1 MTSPASSEGG
11 NPVWVDP
18 DLDFIR
24 SLNRQGGDSLKKCFQ
39 CGTCSATC
47 NLSPDTDPFPRK
59 EMAWAL
65 WGMKDR
71 LLADPDVWL
80 CYHCE
85 DCSTICPRGGGPGDV
100 LAAVR
105 QECVLHYSPPRFL
118 GRWVSQPSAVPLLL
132 GIPAALLALALFV
145 PGLVALMV
153 GETESASMVSV
164 EYGKNIVYPYSSAF
178 PHWLLNSFFGFFGLM
193 ALLCVAVGARRFW
206 QAMMAGAS
214 SDGIVV
220 PVKSMSASI
229 MTVLKGIFTHDK
241 FDICEKARPRFWSHT
256 LVFYGFIALSLVS
269 FWVVTAKINPL
280 VHGDF
285 IYPFS
290 LFSPWKMLANIGG
303 LAVLAGCALMTWDRL
318 KEGEEG
324 SGSYSDWLL
333 IATLMIVVITGF
345 VAEVLHYIHLEPH
358 RHIAYFVHL
367 MFVFT
372 LLIYLPYSKLAH
384 IVYRTTALV
393 FAEYSGRDFAP
404 RPVAA
409 VDETSIELEEKDDAG
424 QGSQ

>member
-1 MTSPASSEGG
+1 
-11 NPVWVDP
+11 
-18 DLDFIR
+18 
-24 SLNRQGGDSLKKCFQ
+24 
-39 CGTCSATC
+39 
-47 NLSPDTDPFPRK
+47 
-59 EMAWAL
+59 MAWAL

-80 CYHCE
+80 CYHCK
-85 DCSTICPRGGGPGDV
+85 DCSEICPRGGGPGDV

-105 QECVLHYSPPRFL
+105 QECVVHYSVPRFL
-118 GRWVSQPSAVPLLL
+118 GRWVSEPQSVPLLL
-132 GIPAALLALALFV
+132 GIPAALLAMALFV
-145 PGLVALMV
+145 PRLIGLTNVQF
-153 GETESASMVSV
+153 GE
-164 EYGKNIVYPYSSAF
+164 NIVYPYSSAF
-178 PHWLLNSFFGFFGLM
+178 PHWLLNSFFGLFGLL
-193 ALLCVAVGARRFW
+193 AILSVAVGARRFW
-206 QAMMAGAS
+206 QAMEAGAS
-214 SDGIVV
+214 SEGDLV
-220 PVKSMSASI
+220 PVKSLSESI
-229 MTVLKGIFTHDK
+229 MTVLKCIFTHDK
-241 FDICEKARPRFWSHT
+241 FNTCEKARTRFWSHT

-269 FWVVTAKINPL
+269 FWVVTAKINPIVQGEFL
-280 VHGDF
+280 
-285 IYPFS
+285 YPFS
-290 LFSPWKMLANIGG
+290 FFSPWKILANIGG
-303 LAVLAGCALMTWDRL
+303 LAVLAGCALMIWDRL
-318 KEGEEG
+318 KDGEEG

-358 RHIAYFVHL
+358 RHIAYFMHL

-409 VDETSIELEEKDDAG
+409 VDETNADEEEKDHAG

>member
-1 MTSPASSEGG
+1 
-11 NPVWVDP
+11 
-18 DLDFIR
+18 
-24 SLNRQGGDSLKKCFQ
+24 
-39 CGTCSATC
+39 
-47 NLSPDTDPFPRK
+47 
-59 EMAWAL
+59 
-65 WGMKDR
+65 MKDR

-105 QECVLHYSPPRFL
+105 QECVQHYSVPRFL

-145 PGLVALMV
+145 PGLIGMMV
-153 GETESASMVSV
+153 GETESGSMVTV
-164 EYGKNIVYPYSSAF
+164 EFGENIVYPYSSAF
-178 PHWLLNSFFGFFGLM
+178 PHWLLNSFFGTFVVL
-193 ALLCVAVGARRFW
+193 AILSVAVGASRFW
-206 QAMMAGAS
+206 QAMKAGAS
-214 SDGIVV
+214 TNGDIV
-220 PVKSMSASI
+220 PAKTLSASI
-229 MTVLKGIFTHDK
+229 GTVLRGIFTHDK
-241 FDICEKARPRFWSHT
+241 FNTCDNMRTRFWSHT

-269 FWVVTAKINPL
+269 FWVVTAKINPI
-280 VHGDF
+280 VQGEF

-290 LFSPWKMLANIGG
+290 FFSPWKMLANIGG
-303 LAVLAGCALMTWDRL
+303 LAVLGGCALMIWDRL

-324 SGSYSDWLL
+324 SGSYSDWAL

-358 RHIAYFVHL
+358 RHIAYFMHL
-367 MFVFT
+367 VFVFT

-393 FAEYSGRDFAP
+393 FAEYIGREDASQP
-404 RPVAA
+404 AVA
-409 VDETSIELEEKDDAG
+409 VVETNVQEEEKDHAG
-424 QGSQ
+424 EGSQ